1 MAKNQQ
7 YIMGLDIGTSKVSAA
22 IAERKETGALD
33 VVGIGMAPS
42 NGLRRG
48 VVVNLETTV
57 ESVKQAVEEA
67 ELMAGVDME
76 RAFVAAAGAHAKGF
90 NCRGVVAISGRD
102 REVTREDVSRVL
114 EAARAVPIPKDR
126 TVFNVLAQEF
136 IVDEQ
141 GGISDPVGFSGS
153 RLEANVHIVTGSVS
167 SLQNSINCV
176 NRAGIEVTE
185 TVLSGIAAGE
195 AVLTPDERELGVA
208 LVDIGG
214 GTTDIAVF
222 RHGSVSHTSVLP
234 VGGDHLTNDLAVG
247 LRTPIPE
254 AEKIKK
260 KYGCALAALVQE
272 DETIEVPSVG
282 GRKARQL
289 SRKILSEILEARTEE
304 IFGMVLEDIQRAG
317 LEKSI
322 NAGVVL
328 CGGGSILEGVP
339 DVAEQVFDLQVRRGV
354 PSAIGGLV
362 DVVAG
367 ANYATVVGLLKYGE
381 KRQPGQE
388 RSPAAGVFL
397 TRMGGSVRRWFG
409 DFLT

>member
-22 IAERKETGALD
+22 IAERKETGSLD

-48 VVVNLETTV
+48 VVVNLDSTV

-76 RAFVAAAGAHAKGF
+76 RAFVATAGAHAKGF
-90 NCRGVVAISGRD
+90 NCRGVVAISGRN

-185 TVLSGIAAGE
+185 TVLSAIAAGE

-222 RHGSVSHTSVLP
+222 RHGSVAHTSVLP

-260 KYGCALAALVQE
+260 KYGCALASLVQE

-304 IFGMVLEDIQRAG
+304 IFTMVLEDIQRAG

-339 DVAEQVFDLQVRRGV
+339 EVAEQVFDLQVRRGV

-367 ANYATVVGLLKYGE
+367 ANYATVVGLLKYGN

-388 RSPAAGVFL
+388 KSPVAGVFL
-397 TRMGGSVRRWFG
+397 TRMGGTVRRWFG

>member
-22 IAERKETGALD
+22 IAERKETGSLD

-48 VVVNLETTV
+48 VVVNLDSTV

-76 RAFVAAAGAHAKGF
+76 RAFVATAGAHAKGF

-102 REVTREDVSRVL
+102 REVTREDVRRVL

-185 TVLSGIAAGE
+185 TVLSAIAAGE

-222 RHGSVSHTSVLP
+222 RHGSVAHTSVLP

-260 KYGCALAALVQE
+260 KYGCALAGLVQE

-304 IFGMVLEDIQRAG
+304 IFTMVLEDIQRAG

-339 DVAEQVFDLQVRRGV
+339 EVAEQVFDLQVRRGV

-367 ANYATVVGLLKYGE
+367 ANYATVVGLLKYGN

-388 RSPAAGVFL
+388 KSPVAGVFL
-397 TRMGGSVRRWFG
+397 TRMGGTVRRWFG

>member
-1 MAKNQQ
+1 MAKNQR
-7 YIMGLDIGTSKVSAA
+7 YIMGLDIGTSKVAAA
-22 IAERKETGALD
+22 IGERKESGSLD

-42 NGLRRG
+42 SGLRKG
-48 VVVNLETTV
+48 VVVNLDTTV

-76 RAFVAAAGAHAKGF
+76 SAFVGIAGAHVKGF
-90 NCRGVVAISGRD
+90 NCRGVVAVSSRD
-102 REVTREDVSRVL
+102 REVTREDVARVL
-114 EAARAVPIPKDR
+114 EAARAVPIPKDQ
-126 TVFNVLAQEF
+126 TIFNVLAQEF

-141 GGISDPVGFSGS
+141 GGIADPAGFSGS

-167 SLQNSINCV
+167 SLQNAVNCV

-185 TVLSGIAAGE
+185 TVLSAIAAAE
-195 AVLTPDERELGVA
+195 TVLTPDERELGVA

-214 GTTDIAVF
+214 GTTDVSVF
-222 RHGSVSHTSVLP
+222 RHGAVCHTSVLP
-234 VGGDHLTNDLAVG
+234 VGGELFTNDLAVG

-260 KYGCALAALVQE
+260 KYGCALTALVTE
-272 DETIEVPSVG
+272 DENVEVPSVG
-282 GRKARQL
+282 GRKTRQL

-304 IFGMVLEDIQRAG
+304 LFSLVHEEIQRAG

-328 CGGGSILEGVP
+328 CGGGAILEGVP
-339 DVAEQVFDLQVRRGV
+339 EVAEQVFDQPVRRGIPGAV
-354 PSAIGGLV
+354 GGLV

-367 ANYATVVGLLKYGE
+367 ANYATVIGLLKYGE
-381 KRQPGQE
+381 KRQPALEKMAPTGILM
-388 RSPAAGVFL
+388 SG
-397 TRMGGSVRRWFG
+397 MGSVRRLFRE
-409 DFLT
+409 LLP